1 MKKKYVAPKGELIR
15 FDVEDILTKRLPLKN
30 YLEIGGG
37 DVTVGSGDD
46 SYAPPDSD

>member
-1 MKKKYVAPKGELIR
+1 MKKKYVAPASEYVR
-15 FDVEDILTKRLPLKN
+15 FDAEDILTKRLPLKN

-46 SYAPPDSD
+46 SWAPPDED